1 MFAVGMWYKTGEQ
14 LKFMAEKCSFFR
26 QQRAAVL
33 FQWFIMGYKKH
44 GNSPRFI
51 CLIQSHYC
59 FPLFSFLWLYADH
72 RYTAGVSAVPPPP
85 VMWVLSRALIT
96 QFLMSKHNPFP
107 SVLIWKALK
116 LWLTAPFVFLLPV
129 CASVGELEYL
139 PPWRS
144 DFNISSAR
152 TDHLIISTLYT
163 DVSLCRNPP
172 LAKLRHVNGMCVC
185 FAVKGQFVY
194 IWIYQYTYFLKHFC
208 MFQSCFLMCVYHG
221 GLRCCTR
228 ALQAYATR
236 GTMLYILS
244 FFFSCFL
251 FHSFSLSRL

>member
-1 MFAVGMWYKTGEQ
+1 MIVCWPQ
-14 LKFMAEKCSFFR
+14 VHCR
-26 QQRAAVL
+26 
-33 FQWFIMGYKKH
+33 
-44 GNSPRFI
+44 
-51 CLIQSHYC
+51 C
-59 FPLFSFLWLYADH
+59 
-72 RYTAGVSAVPPPP
+72 VSCPSP

-96 QFLMSKHNPFP
+96 QLLMSKHNPFP

-116 LWLTAPFVFLLPV
+116 LWLIAPFVFLLPV

-244 FFFSCFL
+244 VFFSPVFSSI
-251 FHSFSLSRL
+251 HSLSVGCNT

>member
-1 MFAVGMWYKTGEQ
+1 MIVCWPQ
-14 LKFMAEKCSFFR
+14 VHCR
-26 QQRAAVL
+26 
-33 FQWFIMGYKKH
+33 
-44 GNSPRFI
+44 
-51 CLIQSHYC
+51 C
-59 FPLFSFLWLYADH
+59 
-72 RYTAGVSAVPPPP
+72 VSCPSP

-96 QFLMSKHNPFP
+96 QLLMSKHNPFP

-208 MFQSCFLMCVYHG
+208 MFQSCFLMCVSWRTSLLYACITS
-221 GLRCCTR
+221 LRYER
-228 ALQAYATR
+228 HNVVYPV
-236 GTMLYILS
+236 
-244 FFFSCFL
+244 F
-251 FHSFSLSRL
+251 SFSPVFSSIHSLSVGCNT

>member
-1 MFAVGMWYKTGEQ
+1 MIVCWPQ
-14 LKFMAEKCSFFR
+14 VHCR
-26 QQRAAVL
+26 
-33 FQWFIMGYKKH
+33 
-44 GNSPRFI
+44 
-51 CLIQSHYC
+51 C
-59 FPLFSFLWLYADH
+59 
-72 RYTAGVSAVPPPP
+72 VSCPSP
-85 VMWVLSRALIT
+85 VMWVLSRAFIT

-244 FFFSCFL
+244 FFSPVFSSI
-251 FHSFSLSRL
+251 HSLSVGCNT

>member
-1 MFAVGMWYKTGEQ
+1 MLIFLGSRGQ
-14 LKFMAEKCSFFR
+14 QCSSSDLLWVIKSMET
-26 QQRAAVL
+26 APGLSVL
-33 FQWFIMGYKKH
+33 FSHIIAFL
-44 GNSPRFI
+44 SFRFYD
-51 CLIQSHYC
+51 CMLTTGTLQVCQLS
-59 FPLFSFLWLYADH
+59 
-72 RYTAGVSAVPPPP
+72 PPP

-244 FFFSCFL
+244 FFFFL
-251 FHSFSLSRL
+251 LFSLPFILSQ